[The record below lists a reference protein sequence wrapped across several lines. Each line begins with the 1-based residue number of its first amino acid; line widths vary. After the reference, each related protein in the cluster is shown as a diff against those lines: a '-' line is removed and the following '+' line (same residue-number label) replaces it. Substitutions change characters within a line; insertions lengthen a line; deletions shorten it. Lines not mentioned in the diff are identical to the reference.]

1 MFPTWQG
8 LLTPLIY
15 LAFGVFSTIF
25 VLQFIDKGGLVPD
38 EVMVKL
44 ISSELKKLEAQKVN
58 WLLDGFPRTR
68 NQAVALQ
75 GQAPVDAVVH
85 LDVPFQTIIDRVKG
99 EASFLKE

>member
-1 MFPTWQG
+1 MTFPH
-8 LLTPLIY
+8 L
-15 LAFGVFSTIF
+15 
-25 VLQFIDKGGLVPD
+25 LQFIDKGGLVPD
-38 EVMVKL
+38 DVMVKL
-44 ISSELKKLEAQKVN
+44 ISSELKKLEAEKVN

-99 EASFLKE
+99 KSL